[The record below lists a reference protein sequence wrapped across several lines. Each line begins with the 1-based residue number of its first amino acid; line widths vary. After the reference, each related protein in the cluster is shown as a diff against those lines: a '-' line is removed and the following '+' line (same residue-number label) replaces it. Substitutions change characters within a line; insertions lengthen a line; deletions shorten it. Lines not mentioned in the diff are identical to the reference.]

1 MPSLGALTLPADP
14 VWTDEPEWCPV
25 QRTLTYGLTG
35 APIIQEAVKQA
46 GRPITLD
53 CGWLNRTEMLSVMA
67 LADLTDTTHTLI
79 IAQGTYS
86 VGFLDPPYTITPLRQ
101 VSDPDAAE
109 LYAVVLN
116 LMEM

>member
-1 MPSLGALTLPADP
+1 MPSLGALALPEDP
-14 VWTDEPEWCPV
+14 VWIDEPEWCPV
-25 QRTLTYGLTG
+25 QRTLTYSLTG
-35 APIIQEAVKQA
+35 ALIIQEAVKQA

-53 CGWLNRTEMLSVMA
+53 CGWLNRTEMLAVMA
-67 LADLTDTTHTLI
+67 LAALPDTTHTLI

-86 VGFLDPPYTITPLRQ
+86 VGFLDPPHTITPIRP

-116 LMEM
+116 LMEV